1 MPKRSPSAG
10 ERGPGSRGLNPA
22 REVIHPPLSRTLA
35 NQLLRSGTSIGANVE
50 EAQAG
55 QSRPDFINKLF
66 IACKEARETH
76 YWLRLVAATE
86 LIPEP
91 RLTEL
96 LDEANQLIAIL
107 TTVIRRTKEGK
118 E

>member
-1 MPKRSPSAG
+1 LSDVRPDSGGQPDVSQSATALGHVDRRERGRSPG
-10 ERGPGSRGLNPA
+10 
-22 REVIHPPLSRTLA
+22 
-35 NQLLRSGTSIGANVE
+35 GTEPS
-50 EAQAG
+50 
-55 QSRPDFINKLF
+55 DFINKLF

-96 LDEANQLIAIL
+96 LDEANQLAAIL
-107 TTVIRRTKEGK
+107 TTVIRRTKESRSG